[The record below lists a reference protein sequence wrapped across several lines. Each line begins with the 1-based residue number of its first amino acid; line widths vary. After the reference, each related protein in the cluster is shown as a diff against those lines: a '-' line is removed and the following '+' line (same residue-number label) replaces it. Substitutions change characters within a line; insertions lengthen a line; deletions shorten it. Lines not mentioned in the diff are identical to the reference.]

1 MKRLRN
7 FDGNEGGEEVGSH
20 SCEVLE
26 ACPLSSSWQL
36 HVRILGGSDGHFT
49 STKSDG
55 VLVFRGLKRRG
66 MRLGVRDMGIHEGD
80 TADDE
85 RQEEG
90 ERYPVGDGDMG
101 VRFGVP
107 IVDDE
112 YERHG

>member
-1 MKRLRN
+1 M
-7 FDGNEGGEEVGSH
+7 
-20 SCEVLE
+20 
-26 ACPLSSSWQL
+26 
-36 HVRILGGSDGHFT
+36 GGSDGYFT

-55 VLVFRGLKRRG
+55 VLVFRGLKCRG
-66 MRLGVRDMGIHEGD
+66 MCLGVRDVGIHEGD

-101 VRFGVP
+101 VGFGIA

-112 YERHG
+112 YKGHG